1 MYLPE
6 IHPKTLHLN
15 FTGSVSADV
24 LRIVTSFPGASF
36 RYWRQFSPGRF
47 VRPAWLLI
55 TIAALL
61 RLSAGVPIGSA
72 SEWGELSGPLHMVF
86 LACGLFYLLKACRQ
100 IGGISGFLPAPLVLP
115 KPSHAARHARTRRL
129 RDNFH
134 PQRGTTSTKTNAFA
148 PNSKSK

>member
-1 MYLPE
+1 M
-6 IHPKTLHLN
+6 
-15 FTGSVSADV
+15 
-24 LRIVTSFPGASF
+24 
-36 RYWRQFSPGRF
+36 
-47 VRPAWLLI
+47 RPAWLLI

-72 SEWGELSGPLHMVF
+72 SELGELSGPLHMVF

-100 IGGISGFLPAPLVLP
+100 IGGISGFLSAACLS

-134 PQRGTTSTKTNAFA
+134 PQRGNTSTKTNAFA